1 LSRHREYVL
10 KLVEAGDETTREFD
24 DEAAE
29 ERRAQGSTVAAL
41 NAFSAGVASEVRADL
56 GFVDP
61 DEAIKTLAAA
71 IDQDTLRVPRL
82 LVLDSLVRF
91 ASRRGDEF
99 RARKAEIDPLLE
111 ALVSKS
117 QVPETDVGDAVD
129 TVNRALESVAGLSG
143 EEAPAGVDEAPSAHP
158 WEVFVQQAA
167 GSLQLTQ
174 AEIEKPLC
182 NDREDVYKGPYKAI
196 GVTVEFH
203 TDASPGELRGFCDP
217 RRWHECSAY
226 QKEMTRWTGA
236 GAIPDQDRPPGGWRR
251 DLLEKVQLA
260 GKDLETPLRFTYT
273 IQDQNDPSWV
283 HLDYVMIGRTGEID
297 VDEGALD
304 VRRVTSGKHS
314 GRTRVIAKKAI
325 LFTDPLLVK
334 WPTVACD
341 TFWMDL
347 VIDAAVGCL
356 GRRATIDS
364 TRGIATMAESKEAR
378 LDKAIDE
385 AAAAAQKS
393 IDAYR
398 QLAKRGAAQLAGDSP
413 GDTDTWVELTA
424 KTWAQAA
431 RDGAQAWTR
440 YNALLQACAE
450 PAESKT
456 EQTEPGKTDNDA

>member
-1 LSRHREYVL
+1 
-10 KLVEAGDETTREFD
+10 VEAGDETTREFD

-61 DEAIKTLAAA
+61 AEAIKTLAAA
-71 IDQDTLRVPRL
+71 VDQDTLRVPRL

-99 RARKAEIDPLLE
+99 RAREAEIDPLLE

-129 TVNRALESVAGLSG
+129 TVHRALESVAGLSG

-182 NDREDVYKGPYKAI
+182 NDREDVDKGPYTAI

-226 QKEMTRWTGA
+226 QKEMTPWKGA

-283 HLDYVMIGRTGEID
+283 HLDYVMIGRTCEID

-364 TRGIATMAESKEAR
+364 TRGIATMAESKEAQ

-385 AAAAAQKS
+385 AAADAQKS

-440 YNALLQACAE
+440 YNALLQAFAE

>member
-1 LSRHREYVL
+1 MD
-10 KLVEAGDETTREFD
+10 G
-24 DEAAE
+24 
-29 ERRAQGSTVAAL
+29 RRRQ
-41 NAFSAGVASEVRADL
+41 
-56 GFVDP
+56 P
-61 DEAIKTLAAA
+61 DE
-71 IDQDTLRVPRL
+71 
-82 LVLDSLVRF
+82 
-91 ASRRGDEF
+91 
-99 RARKAEIDPLLE
+99 
-111 ALVSKS
+111 
-117 QVPETDVGDAVD
+117 
-129 TVNRALESVAGLSG
+129 
-143 EEAPAGVDEAPSAHP
+143 
-158 WEVFVQQAA
+158 
-167 GSLQLTQ
+167 
-174 AEIEKPLC
+174 
-182 NDREDVYKGPYKAI
+182 
-196 GVTVEFH
+196 
-203 TDASPGELRGFCDP
+203 
-217 RRWHECSAY
+217 
-226 QKEMTRWTGA
+226 
-236 GAIPDQDRPPGGWRR
+236 DRPPDGWRR
-251 DLLEKVQLA
+251 DLLETVQLA
-260 GKDLETPLRFTYT
+260 PGRTLETPLRFTHT

-325 LFTDPLLVK
+325 RFVDPLLAK

-424 KTWAQAA
+424 KTWAQMA
-431 RDGAQAWTR
+431 RDGRRRGQATTP
-440 YNALLQACAE
+440 LLQALRRVRR
-450 PAESKT
+450 
-456 EQTEPGKTDNDA
+456 EQGRGAPRPKSGKTDNDA